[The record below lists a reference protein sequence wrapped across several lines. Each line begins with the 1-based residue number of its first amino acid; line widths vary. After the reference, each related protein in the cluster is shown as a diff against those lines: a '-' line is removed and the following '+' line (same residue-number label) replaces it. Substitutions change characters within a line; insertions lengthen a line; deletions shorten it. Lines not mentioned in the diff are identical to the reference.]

1 MALKCERTRIIFRS
15 QGSRLLGMEPA
26 TQEGYGMKR
35 VIGLEVKE
43 DGVVGIARVARGRW
57 REILGW

>member
-1 MALKCERTRIIFRS
+1 
-15 QGSRLLGMEPA
+15 
-26 TQEGYGMKR
+26 MKR

-43 DGVVGIARVARGRW
+43 DGVVGIVRVVRGIW